1 MGPKD
6 IFRQVKKKG
15 IKNLLEPEARR
26 VLEHYEIPLAEW
38 KFIKTVKE
46 AKEFAGKFGY
56 PLVLKIVSNDIIHK
70 SDVGGVIVD
79 IKSEQELEKAVEKI
93 LADVEKKAPKAE
105 IDGLLIQ
112 KMVEDGLEIIIG
124 GKTDEQFGQ
133 TIAFGLGGIFTEVFE
148 DVSFRITPITRK
160 DAEDMIKEIKGYKI
174 LKGYRGKRYDVRALV
189 EILLKTS
196 RMLEENQEIRE
207 LDINPVIALPKGA
220 VAVDARIIID

>member
-1 MGPKD
+1 MGPKEV
-6 IFRQVKKKG
+6 FRLAERQG

-26 VLEHYEIPLAEW
+26 VLEHYKIPLPEW
-38 KFIKTVKE
+38 KFIKTVEE
-46 AKEFAGKFGY
+46 AKEFARKFGY
-56 PLVLKIVSNDIIHK
+56 PLVLKIVSKDIIHK
-70 SDVGGVIVD
+70 SDVGGVIVN

-93 LADVEKKAPKAE
+93 STNVKKKAPKAR

-112 KMVEDGLEIIIG
+112 KMVEEGLEIIIG

-148 DVSFRITPITRK
+148 DVSFRIVPIARN
-160 DAEDMIKEIKGYKI
+160 DAEDMIREIKGYKI
-174 LKGYRGKRYDVRALV
+174 LKGYRGKSYDVGALV

-196 RMLEENQEIRE
+196 RLLEENQEIRE
-207 LDINPVIALPKGA
+207 LDINPVIALSKGA